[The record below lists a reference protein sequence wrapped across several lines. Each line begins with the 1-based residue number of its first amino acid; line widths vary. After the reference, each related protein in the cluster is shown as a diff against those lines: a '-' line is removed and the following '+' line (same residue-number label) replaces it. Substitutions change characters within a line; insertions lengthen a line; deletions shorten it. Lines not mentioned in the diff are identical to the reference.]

1 VGGRLPLTVGFLVLA
16 ASSFALVAGFPSQSL
31 MPLLPGFVLQGI
43 GLGIVLTVND
53 PTALGSAPAEDQG
66 QASGIN
72 DTGEQ
77 LGGAVGIALFT
88 AVLLHLY
95 FGRLYALLAERGIKV
110 TQGEI
115 QQGREFVLRAE
126 QKGLQQVSMPP
137 RIRYVLGQFEA
148 AHVYAF
154 QLTFVLMG
162 LLAIVGALV
171 CWLLVRRAD
180 HEVPTHIFSRR
191 SRWTWAPLV
200 KDWD

>member
-1 VGGRLPLTVGFLVLA
+1 
-16 ASSFALVAGFPSQSL
+16 
-31 MPLLPGFVLQGI
+31 
-43 GLGIVLTVND
+43 
-53 PTALGSAPAEDQG
+53 LGSAPAEDQG

-77 LGGAVGIALFT
+77 LGGAVGIALYT

-162 LLAIVGALV
+162 LLAIVGTLV

-191 SRWTWAPLV
+191 SRWTWASTRQGPGLTR
-200 KDWD
+200 KPPSGRDRSRGQPPEGRDE

>member
-1 VGGRLPLTVGFLVLA
+1 MLA
-16 ASSFALVAGFPSQSL
+16 ASSFALVAGFPAQSL

-53 PTALGSAPAEDQG
+53 PMALGSAPAEDQG

-137 RIRYVLGQFEA
+137 A
-148 AHVYAF
+148 SATSSASSK
-154 QLTFVLMG
+154 
-162 LLAIVGALV
+162 
-171 CWLLVRRAD
+171 RR
-180 HEVPTHIFSRR
+180 TCTLS
-191 SRWTWAPLV
+191 S
-200 KDWD
+200 